1 MSRESNQPDENP
13 KIPAFAIAAV
23 ALALDPPFCPSPSTS
38 SGRAVLDRTTA
49 WSFFVELHNEKMPR
63 CACCAA
69 GRSRR
74 LELVARRDIPL

>member
-38 SGRAVLDRTTA
+38 SGRKPCSTAPLRGVSLSSFTTKRCQDVHAVLLAVPD
-49 WSFFVELHNEKMPR
+49 V
-63 CACCAA
+63 
-69 GRSRR
+69 
-74 LELVARRDIPL
+74 